1 MKIFGVFAAA
11 YFLAAV
17 VRAVTATLAPTFS
30 ADFNLG
36 ASDLGLLA
44 GAYFLGFALLQLPLG
59 AALDRWGPRRVELA
73 LVTLAVLGCVLF
85 ASAQGFNQLVV
96 ARTLIGMGV
105 AACLMAPLTFFR
117 LHFSPALQL
126 RSNSWMLMTGSLG
139 MMASTVPV
147 QLLLPSWGWRGLF
160 WALAVAM
167 AGAALGL
174 WRGLPRQS
182 LPISAGAAAPADGRY
197 RAIVSHPQFIRL
209 APLGLVLYG
218 GLIAIQALWAGPWL
232 TRVCGWSSL
241 AASEGLLLI
250 NAGMLVAFLGWGW
263 LMPGL
268 ARRGLNVM
276 SLIAW
281 GVPVSLLLLGAI
293 AWLGAAAGALHW
305 MAWCMA
311 TSMVALAQP
320 ALAQAF
326 PTHMAGR
333 ALSAFNLVIFAGVFI
348 LQWGMGA
355 AIDGLQDAGLETLD
369 SFRVTMGAFMALCA
383 LSYAWFIGMPL
394 TRAHNRATEAL
405 T

>member
-1 MKIFGVFAAA
+1 MKTFGVFAAA

-30 ADFNLG
+30 TDFNLG

-73 LVTLAVLGCVLF
+73 LLTLAVLGCVLF
-85 ASAQGFNQLVV
+85 ASARGFTQLVL

-139 MMASTVPV
+139 MVASTVPV
-147 QLLLPSWGWRGLF
+147 QLLLPLWGWRGLF

-167 AGAALGL
+167 AAAALGL

-182 LPISAGAAAPADGRY
+182 LPISAEAAAPSDGRY
-197 RAIVSHPQFIRL
+197 RAIVGHPQFIRL

-250 NAGMLVAFLGWGW
+250 NAGMLVAFLTWGW

-281 GVPVSLLLLGAI
+281 GVPVSLFLLGAI

-348 LQWGMGA
+348 LQWAMGA
-355 AIDGLQDAGLETLD
+355 AIDGLQDAGLATID
-369 SFRVTMGAFMALCA
+369 SFRLTMAAFMVLCA
-383 LSYAWFIGMPL
+383 LSYGWFIGMPL
-394 TRAHNRATEAL
+394 TRAHNGATEAP